1 MEPNCASGPPRRS
14 GGALSRS
21 RIPLPWPA
29 GRPFRILAID
39 GGGIRGIFPAAFLA
53 GLERRFLRGR
63 SVGEYFD
70 IIAGTSTGGILA
82 LGLASGHPASTLRDV
97 YVQRGCE
104 IFPPLRRGVLGRL
117 ERALR
122 SVRRCFSHLYNREA
136 LERVLQDAL
145 GDRTLRDARARLC
158 IPSFDGQYGEVY
170 IFKTPH
176 HPDYARD
183 CGEPM
188 TKVAAATGAA
198 PTYYRP
204 LQDGGYTFVDGGVW
218 ANNPVMIAL
227 VDALTCFD
235 IPRDAVRILS
245 LGCGGEP
252 YTVAGSKV
260 RHGGMIAWRDIISAA
275 MNLQSQ
281 NALGQAGL
289 LIGANRVIRVT
300 PTLDRE
306 MELDDWTRASREL
319 PAAARTALDRDG
331 SRVAETFLSGR
342 TARPVFY
349 S

>member
-1 MEPNCASGPPRRS
+1 MQPNRPSGPPRRS
-14 GGALSRS
+14 SGALGR
-21 RIPLPWPA
+21 RRMPLPWPA
-29 GRPFRILAID
+29 GQPFRILAID

-53 GLERRFLRGR
+53 DLERRFLRGS
-63 SVGEYFD
+63 SVAEYFD

-82 LGLASGHPASTLRDV
+82 LGFASGHPASALRDV

-104 IFPPLRRGVLGRL
+104 IFPPLRRGALGRL
-117 ERALR
+117 ERAR
-122 SVRRCFSHLYNREA
+122 RRVRQCFNHLYNREA
-136 LERVLQDAL
+136 LQRVLHETL
-145 GDRTLRDARARLC
+145 GDRTLREAGSRLC
-158 IPSFDGQYGEVY
+158 IPSFDGRFGEVY

-183 CGEPM
+183 RGEPM

-204 LQDGGYTFVDGGVW
+204 LQDSGYTFVDGGVW

-227 VDALTCFD
+227 VDALACFD
-235 IPRDAVRILS
+235 VPRDAVRILS

-306 MELDDWTRASREL
+306 IELDDWTRASREL

-331 SRVAETFLSGR
+331 PRVAETFLSER
-342 TARPVFY
+342 AAPRVFY